1 MIEKMCGKE
10 KGCKSKQENK
20 QLLQIMVSKRLQGGD
35 LLMMKGQNVKF
46 LGRSKIVGG
55 CDGQQLHVANTTNL
69 KSNPFIFW

>member
-1 MIEKMCGKE
+1 
-10 KGCKSKQENK
+10 
-20 QLLQIMVSKRLQGGD
+20 MVSKRLQGGD